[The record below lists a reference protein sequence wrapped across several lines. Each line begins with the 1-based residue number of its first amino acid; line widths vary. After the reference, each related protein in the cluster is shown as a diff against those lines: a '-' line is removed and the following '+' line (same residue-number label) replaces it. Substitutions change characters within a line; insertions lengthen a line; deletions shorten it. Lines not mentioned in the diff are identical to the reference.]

1 MQIRQHVR
9 NMKPY
14 WLTAQYNDDN
24 SNDDSTR
31 ALCEQ
36 QANQG
41 GYFLLNLRSC
51 PKEQDPTWDI
61 FGETGEDLHLH
72 FESAERVAEA
82 AVESAIARFQRT
94 GSARRWDGTFFT
106 TWSTPLIGNLSKV
119 DRKKAERINQK
130 NLCQTFQT
138 EEAIDLACDH
148 CRALREH
155 FPQTARSHR
164 EEILP
169 PDLEEIYEPRHL
181 VQEEDEDD
189 ETETARPLSER
200 EKRELFRQHRD
211 LGHPQPT
218 EMARALRHA
227 GARREAFRFVLKGLR
242 CPTCEAQPLPLP
254 PRPGMLPRCLRVNQC
269 IGVDLVDLEVRDG
282 TSAKALN
289 VVCWGTGLQIVQ
301 PLWTNY
307 TAKTVMKEFKI
318 AWVKHYGRRSLC
330 MISVQNTWEM
340 SSRTQQVLQAF

>member
-1 MQIRQHVR
+1 MWINSWNKYSQHTTNFAVISQITRQCKYDQQRLTTCLIKSRICLLDLRDAPNCEFEAIRQHVR
-9 NMKPY
+9 NMKPHM
-14 WLTAQYNDDN
+14 LTAQYNDDN
-24 SNDDSTR
+24 SNDDSIR

-61 FGETGEDLHLH
+61 SLGICTNLPGLIRSFAETGEELHLH
-72 FESAERVAEA
+72 FDSAKRVAEA

-119 DRKKAERINQK
+119 DRKKAEQINHELK
-130 NLCQTFQT
+130 KKVCQTFQT
-138 EEAIDLACDH
+138 EAAIDLACDQDQV
-148 CRALREH
+148 LREH

-169 PDLEEIYEPRHL
+169 PDMEEIYEPRHL
-181 VQEEDEDD
+181 VQEEDEDH

-200 EKRELFRQHRD
+200 EKRELFRQHRN

-218 EMARALRHA
+218 ELARALRHA
-227 GARREAFRFVLKGLR
+227 GARTGSCTV
-242 CPTCEAQPLPLP
+242 CSQ
-254 PRPGMLPRCLRVNQC
+254 RVTLSN
-269 IGVDLVDLEVRDG
+269 VRS
-282 TSAKALN
+282 TTPAASTPSRN
-289 VVCWGTGLQIVQ
+289 VATLS
-301 PLWTNY
+301 T
-307 TAKTVMKEFKI
+307 F
-318 AWVKHYGRRSLC
+318 
-330 MISVQNTWEM
+330 
-340 SSRTQQVLQAF
+340 